1 MKCQD
6 VGLSISQKKML
17 TFLCNVMKRLKVQT
31 IYELFKRIDY
41 WCEVLKFITNNDDND
56 NDTSTITINQLIHED
71 LDKYKND

>member
-1 MKCQD
+1 
-6 VGLSISQKKML
+6 
-17 TFLCNVMKRLKVQT
+17 MKRLKVQT

-41 WCEVLKFITNNDDND
+41 WCEVLKFITNN